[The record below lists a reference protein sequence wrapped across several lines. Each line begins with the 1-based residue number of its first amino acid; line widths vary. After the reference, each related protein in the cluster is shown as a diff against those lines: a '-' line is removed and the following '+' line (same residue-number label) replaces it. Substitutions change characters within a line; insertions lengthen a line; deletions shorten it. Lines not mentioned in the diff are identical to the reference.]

1 MGSIIE
7 MLDEEFSRYLGCRPE
22 DLRTRAL
29 TVLASG
35 AAPVMIAVTSAGGVV
50 SSSLVERSRLMAS
63 VEGCDQSELFG
74 QPTLRRLTGL
84 LPMRRKPWSVGEVN
98 VLYFCTRE
106 TFRPCAGP
114 AEPVRPDDALW
125 EEAREAEREFA
136 EEGKKWHV
144 EAAFAV
150 YVGLVRTSTARLID
164 QGRHP
169 FRAVG
174 IRTGP
179 EFRRRGYA
187 KACVSAVTAWALERG
202 LVPLYNTQTCNP
214 ASMAVA
220 RAVGYTEYIRYLIVT

>member
-7 MLDEEFSRYLGCRPE
+7 MLDEEYASYLGCRPE
-22 DLRTRAL
+22 DLRAKGVTVRAGGRAPL
-29 TVLASG
+29 TVAVTAAGGIVTSSLPDQGQLG
-35 AAPVMIAVTSAGGVV
+35 AAVQGCAGRD
-50 SSSLVERSRLMAS
+50 LL
-63 VEGCDQSELFG
+63 DQVH
-74 QPTLRRLTGL
+74 LRRLMGL
-84 LPMRRKPWSVGEVN
+84 LPKRDKPWSVGEVN

-174 IRTGP
+174 IRTAP

-187 KACVSAVTAWALERG
+187 EACVSAVTAWALERG